1 MSLGGT
7 PGLYVQGSGAT
18 WVGREN
24 LAGKRPRGGLDG
36 LESIWTRRRRDK
48 ARVWPE
54 RITVTDVEVPLA
66 PGVAVQDEGKT

>member
-1 MSLGGT
+1 M
-7 PGLYVQGSGAT
+7 QGSRAT

-24 LAGKRPRGGLDG
+24 LAGKRQVPGEALTGWRVDG
-36 LESIWTRRRRDK
+36 QEGRRDK

-66 PGVAVQDEGKT
+66 PGVVAQDEGKT